1 MAVQI
6 PKAKFDLKDLKDL
19 NDFFELLKSFGFEF
33 YHYPEIEQI
42 KIKGILT
49 YANFSNST
57 AEYTLEDNDK
67 GIWLYYMKY
76 SKGSYLYLGKINIGF
91 ERIQLEEKGLKIY
104 YHKPYLIIR
113 YNND

>member
-57 AEYTLEDNDK
+57 AEYTL
-67 GIWLYYMKY
+67 G
-76 SKGSYLYLGKINIGF
+76 
-91 ERIQLEEKGLKIY
+91 
-104 YHKPYLIIR
+104 
-113 YNND
+113 